1 MGTFS
6 WDNIAQNLQENAL
19 EDKSYKKEVDT
30 RFWKL
35 SRDENDN
42 GGALIRFL
50 VDPNITPFIKMTKRQ
65 LSRGKGFFIDDWS
78 PASIGLPDPIEEKFF
93 KLWNSGEKE
102 TAKSLF
108 GRSERYI
115 TNIKVLKDPA
125 NPDNEGKIFLFDM
138 SKTLFDKLKSAMIQ
152 TEAMKALGEEAID
165 VFDPMVGHSF
175 LIKAKMGSTKIITY
189 EDSKFADK
197 SNAIYASEED
207 ALADIKANAY
217 ELKEFLQPDFYKSY
231 DELKDLVDKFF
242 KEGKYSETEKPTEV
256 MEVPDE
262 ELVIKTGLEK
272 VAEKSTKSEPKAE
285 PKVKTEAETSVDE
298 DLDALLDDLM

>member
-19 EDKSYKKEVDT
+19 EDKTYKNEVDT

-50 VDPNITPFIKMTKRQ
+50 VDPNITPFIKMTRRKV
-65 LSRGKGFFIDDWS
+65 SRNKGYFIDEWS

-93 KLWNSGEKE
+93 EFWEAGEKE

-197 SNAIYASEED
+197 PSAIYKSEKE
-207 ALADIKANAY
+207 ALEDIKTNAY

-231 DELKDLVDKFF
+231 DELKDMVNKFF
-242 KEGKYSETEKPTEV
+242 KEGKY
-256 MEVPDE
+256 
-262 ELVIKTGLEK
+262 
-272 VAEKSTKSEPKAE
+272 AEGAKDNNSQEANK
-285 PKVKTEAETSVDE
+285 EAEYIEEVRKKANEFLNLFRD
-298 DLDALLDDLM
+298 